1 MKCERCGRVLR
12 ATSVEIKTRFG
23 SITYGPKCARK
34 AGLVTRRK
42 RTRVIESYTT
52 TDERQ
57 MALELAA

>member
-1 MKCERCGRVLR
+1 MKCERCGRPLKS
-12 ATSVEIKTRFG
+12 TSVQISTRFG
-23 SITYGPKCARK
+23 PINYGPKCARK

-42 RTRVIESYTT
+42 RTRVVECHTT